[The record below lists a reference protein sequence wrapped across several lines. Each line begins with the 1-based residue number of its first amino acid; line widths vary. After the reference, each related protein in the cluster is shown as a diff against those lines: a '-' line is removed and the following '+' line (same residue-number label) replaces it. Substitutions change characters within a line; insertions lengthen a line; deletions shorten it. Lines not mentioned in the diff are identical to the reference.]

1 MCLNY
6 VICHSTKEP
15 KAPSDLRATNF
26 GSTEVTLEWTKP
38 KLTTKEG
45 LSYTVSSI
53 EMSSIFDAS
62 SQRISERTC
71 IFLFL
76 REITKH

>member
-26 GSTEVTLEWTKP
+26 GSTEVTLQWTEP
-38 KLTTKEG
+38 AVTTEEG

-53 EMSSIFDAS
+53 EMSSIFYES

-76 REITKH
+76 CEITKH